1 VEQAP
6 QKPRRAHSHVKALD
20 SYFAVPTFFAENMMR
35 LGKGIPN
42 SFWKLTFVIWR
53 DVVKPK
59 GKDGDKWIYDY
70 TAKTTQKQLW
80 EDHRIN
86 DRVVQQ
92 WAAAYAVSGLFTVT
106 VGRRH
111 NVRIPGE
118 PTIWKYHTESSEA
131 DWCAFILALSA
142 VVNPHKRTGHKA
154 MRRVGESP
162 AEGVSATEVFQ
173 LALACMV
180 DIKREKYHGTAGPAL
195 AAVNDARIEEL
206 IRRGAGWRKP
216 DGTVEYEYNFAGS
229 NFR

>member
-1 VEQAP
+1 
-6 QKPRRAHSHVKALD
+6 
-20 SYFAVPTFFAENMMR
+20 M
-35 LGKGIPN
+35 
-42 SFWKLTFVIWR
+42 
-53 DVVKPK
+53 
-59 GKDGDKWIYDY
+59 YDY
-70 TAKTTQKQLW
+70 TARTTQKQLW

-118 PTIWKYHTESSEA
+118 PTIWKYRTESSEA

-142 VVNPHKRTGHKA
+142 IANPHKRTGHKT

-180 DIKREKYHGTAGPAL
+180 DLRAGEVQRHRWTSTACRQRSPHRGVNQARSWGGGNQTGTL
-195 AAVNDARIEEL
+195 STI
-206 IRRGAGWRKP
+206 
-216 DGTVEYEYNFAGS
+216 YNFAGS